1 MPSKRGD
8 GLQIVPIGG
17 LGEIGKNS
25 TLIRLGRDG
34 LIVDAGL
41 MFPDEELP
49 GIDLV
54 IPDFGFLATEGVVH
68 GIALTHGHE
77 DHIGGLPYLL
87 RTVQAPVFGTPLTL
101 GLARRR
107 VEETPGTSGAHRAV
121 RG

>member
-1 MPSKRGD
+1 
-8 GLQIVPIGG
+8 
-17 LGEIGKNS
+17 
-25 TLIRLGRDG
+25 
-34 LIVDAGL
+34 
-41 MFPDEELP
+41 

-54 IPDFGFLATEGVVH
+54 IPDFGFLAAEGVVH

-107 VEETPGTSGAHRAV
+107 VEETQGTPAMKAV
-121 RG
+121 PVRPRRPVRIGPSRSSSCTSITASRRPARSRFERPRGR